1 MTAVTASG
9 APAGSSVGVFK
20 GNPTQMPISLSTP
33 WMQLRRA
40 FHALERSE
48 TLQERAIV
56 TLFAAALI
64 DMGYLVY
71 FLIV

>member
-1 MTAVTASG
+1 M
-9 APAGSSVGVFK
+9 
-20 GNPTQMPISLSTP
+20 PTVLSTP

-40 FHALERSE
+40 FRALERSE

-56 TLFAAALI
+56 TLFAAALL